1 MSSALIEWERVE
13 WKGVFILMCKEELL
27 ENFLKCSHSGPWR
40 EFAKTPRRARV
51 QYYHYIFFSGNRV
64 KVTYA
69 RFNLNIKFRTGRVAL
84 ARRVRAT
91 FVIESSR
98 IMKNSH
104 VRNEANIRARE
115 MSFPNYNI
123 TGMKSIFWRCFR
135 YINSGES
142 AGTSSSMFVYLF
154 GYCFYKQK
162 FHYNG
167 KNVFY
172 VYTRSIQKFHRILKS
187 ARRDVHD
194 LSDILTWIIIN
205 IG

>member
-1 MSSALIEWERVE
+1 MFPQRSVTRIRKDPEGGSCS
-13 WKGVFILMCKEELL
+13 ILSL
-27 ENFLKCSHSGPWR
+27 F
-40 EFAKTPRRARV
+40 
-51 QYYHYIFFSGNRV
+51 FFSGNRV

-84 ARRVRAT
+84 ARWVRAT

-115 MSFPNYNI
+115 MSFFPNYNI